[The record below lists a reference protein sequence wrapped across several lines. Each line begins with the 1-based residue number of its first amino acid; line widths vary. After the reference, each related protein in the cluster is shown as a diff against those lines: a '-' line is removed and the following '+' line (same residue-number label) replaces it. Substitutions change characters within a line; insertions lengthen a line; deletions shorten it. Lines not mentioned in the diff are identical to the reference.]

1 MRLFYFQKNL
11 KNNHYS
17 VLQSNRRTIAS
28 YDITLKYR
36 EQQSGNF
43 SSDSLNQ
50 DSNTRPVDWKANTT
64 RSEPYIARNCL
75 YAHKCHRQF
84 LLRYLLRIRE

>member
-1 MRLFYFQKNL
+1 M
-11 KNNHYS
+11 S
-17 VLQSNRRTIAS
+17 ESNRRIIAN

-50 DSNTRPVDWKANTT
+50 DSNTRPVDYEPNITS
-64 RSEPYIARNCL
+64 SELYIV
-75 YAHKCHRQF
+75 
-84 LLRYLLRIRE
+84 

>member
-43 SSDSLNQ
+43 SSDS
-50 DSNTRPVDWKANTT
+50 
-64 RSEPYIARNCL
+64 
-75 YAHKCHRQF
+75 
-84 LLRYLLRIRE
+84 